1 MYVMRD
7 RCHTV
12 KADQVERTAGLR
24 GAAPR
29 IVSVSSSLP
38 SSLLLQS
45 VSDVI
50 LVIWY
55 FKLLKAA
62 FCNALIYV
70 TCFAETRHLRTPCQ

>member
-1 MYVMRD
+1 MVMHD

-12 KADQVERTAGLR
+12 KSDQVERTAGLR

-45 VSDVI
+45 RSDII

-55 FKLLKAA
+55 CKVLKAA
-62 FCNALIYV
+62 FCNALIYI
-70 TCFAETRHLRTPCQ
+70 